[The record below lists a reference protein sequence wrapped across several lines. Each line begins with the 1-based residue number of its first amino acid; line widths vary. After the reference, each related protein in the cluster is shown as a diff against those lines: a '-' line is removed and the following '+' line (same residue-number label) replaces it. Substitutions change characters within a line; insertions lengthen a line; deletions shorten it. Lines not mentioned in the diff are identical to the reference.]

1 MTYIVAQNGLLQEL
15 RIRLGQPTPLYLD
28 SKTTVFVALNDTA
41 VKKSVWLTRRVAVL
55 QDASRQREIIPLH
68 ISEKDMIAD
77 PFTKYLPYA
86 VWDRH
91 MGYMLNRVPI
101 TS

>member
-1 MTYIVAQNGLLQEL
+1 M
-15 RIRLGQPTPLYLD
+15 
-28 SKTTVFVALNDTA
+28 FVALNDTA

-55 QDASRQREIIPLH
+55 QDASRQQEIIPLH

-77 PFTKYLPYA
+77 PFTKYLPYS

-91 MGYMLNRVPI
+91 MSYMLNRVPE
-101 TS
+101 

>member
-1 MTYIVAQNGLLQEL
+1 MKLKRTAPRGTQKVGHRAACPVACPSE
-15 RIRLGQPTPLYLD
+15 D

-55 QDASRQREIIPLH
+55 QDASRQQEIIPLH

-91 MGYMLNRVPI
+91 MGYMLNRVPE
-101 TS
+101 

>member
-1 MTYIVAQNGLLQEL
+1 M
-15 RIRLGQPTPLYLD
+15 
-28 SKTTVFVALNDTA
+28 FVALNDTA

-55 QDASRQREIIPLH
+55 QDAARQNEITPIHIP
-68 ISEKDMIAD
+68 ERDMVAD

-91 MGYMLNRVPI
+91 MKYLLNRVPDE
-101 TS
+101 